1 MACGVPVISTNA
13 GGLPEI
19 NVHGK
24 TGYLSNVGDYQDM
37 ANHAIEILSEDTR
50 LETFKKN
57 AIEHARTFEK
67 SQIIPLYE
75 QLYDEVLN
83 SYKARKMQSV

>member
-1 MACGVPVISTNA
+1 MAERFASSPLITIVLVSA
-13 GGLPEI
+13 
-19 NVHGK
+19 VSYGK